1 MKNQDLQLVDYNKIS
16 PLNHIHDIF
25 SSTEYNNQKFNY
37 LDNPFYYMDKEF
49 ELHHHGQQDEDP
61 SYVTSRNGQI
71 NNNNTTGDGNSS
83 KRKEV
88 WWEMAMAMAMEIQTY

>member
-1 MKNQDLQLVDYNKIS
+1 
-16 PLNHIHDIF
+16 
-25 SSTEYNNQKFNY
+25 
-37 LDNPFYYMDKEF
+37 MDKEF

-83 KRKEV
+83 KRKRSLV
-88 WWEMAMAMAMEIQTY
+88 GNGNGNGNGDLNVLI